1 MANQSLFDTGE
12 AKPKKKTINRKAKP
26 RSELSLTSGRIIS
39 PEETPLKSE
48 EKIFSVGDYLELIN
62 VALHDF
68 KAKVIGEISS
78 LDIRGNYLFF
88 GLKDKESGALINCFM
103 WTSDYRLCGVQAAEG
118 LEVVVYGFPEVYKP
132 SGRMTFKASTIEF
145 VGEGALKKAYDELKK
160 KLEKEGVFS
169 PDRKKPIPEFPETIG
184 LITSKTGAVIHDFLN
199 NIGRFGYKIKFMDSR
214 VEGVAAVEDLL
225 RSIRYFK
232 DKDIDVLVIIRGGGS
247 LESLQ
252 AFNNE
257 ILAREIADFPKPV
270 IAGIGHDK
278 DVPLLALASDLMT
291 STPTAVTKVLNSS
304 WESALQ
310 QTQIY
315 ERDIFN
321 RFLGNLTER
330 KDRVRFARD
339 IIYERF
345 GLIFEYFK
353 KTENGVKVALEKIG
367 YLIKLKNKQLD
378 ESMKLLQALSP
389 DRQLKL
395 GYSLV
400 YSGDKILRSVKDVKK
415 GSEIDIKLLD
425 GKIKSEIK
433 DIT

>member
-1 MANQSLFDTGE
+1 MANQSLFDAGSE
-12 AKPKKKTINRKAKP
+12 KPKRKTIARKAKP
-26 RSELSLTSGRIIS
+26 RPDRGLTSRL

-48 EKIFSVGDYLELIN
+48 EKIFSVGDYLDLVN

-68 KAKVIGEISS
+68 KAKVKGEISS

-103 WTSDYRLCGVQAAEG
+103 WASDYRLCGVEAAEG

-132 SGRMTFKASTIEF
+132 SGRMTFKASTIEL

-160 KLEKEGVFS
+160 KLEKDGIFS
-169 PDRKKPIPEFPETIG
+169 PDRKSPIPEFPETIG

-257 ILAREIADFPKPV
+257 VLAREIADFPKPV

-304 WESALQ
+304 WERALA

-321 RFLGNLTER
+321 HFLGNLNER

-339 IIYERF
+339 IFYAKF

-353 KTENGVKVALEKIG
+353 KAEHGVRIALEKIG
-367 YLIKLKNKQLD
+367 YLIKHKNKQLD
-378 ESMKLLQALSP
+378 ESLKLLQALSP

-400 YSGDKILRSVKDVKK
+400 YSGERLLRSVKGAKK

-425 GKIKSEIK
+425 GKIRSEIK
-433 DIT
+433 DII